1 MKTLVEGVVLNIIEK
16 VIPTSTVRKAGNIQM
31 DNEERIRK
39 KEMKSKSWEESW
51 LMDQLMT
58 KMESMKVELS
68 SGEWKEHDLLDG
80 WMNEI
85 TEVEEKTKLR
95 MRMKQWQLLMN

>member
-1 MKTLVEGVVLNIIEK
+1 
-16 VIPTSTVRKAGNIQM
+16 
-31 DNEERIRK
+31 
-39 KEMKSKSWEESW
+39 
-51 LMDQLMT
+51 MT

-68 SGEWKEHDLLDG
+68 SSECKEHDLLDG

-95 MRMKQWQLLMN
+95 MRMKQ

>member
-1 MKTLVEGVVLNIIEK
+1 
-16 VIPTSTVRKAGNIQM
+16 
-31 DNEERIRK
+31 
-39 KEMKSKSWEESW
+39 
-51 LMDQLMT
+51 MDQLMT
-58 KMESMKVELS
+58 KMESMKVQSS

-95 MRMKQWQLLMN
+95 MRMKQ